1 MTIQSDCADVNR
13 IGLVKIISNEN
24 NEFSVNGVASTAG
37 ESFDQAIRDNL
48 INPDG
53 SELLINGLSTRQVEW
68 NINQGEE
75 GFYAPVFINQ
85 NTNDLFTFGATSAAD
100 NQIHVKNLG
109 SNFFGYEDTLSSQN
123 SDWDFNDITM
133 LVEMI

>member
-1 MTIQSDCADVNR
+1 MKITSDEKL
-13 IGLVKIISNEN
+13 G
-24 NEFSVNGVASTAG
+24 FTVNGIASTAG

-48 INPDG
+48 INPGG
-53 SELLINGLSTRQVEW
+53 SELLINGLSRRQVEW
-68 NINQGEE
+68 NLDQGEE

-109 SNFFGYEDTLSSQN
+109 SNFFGYEDTLSSFN